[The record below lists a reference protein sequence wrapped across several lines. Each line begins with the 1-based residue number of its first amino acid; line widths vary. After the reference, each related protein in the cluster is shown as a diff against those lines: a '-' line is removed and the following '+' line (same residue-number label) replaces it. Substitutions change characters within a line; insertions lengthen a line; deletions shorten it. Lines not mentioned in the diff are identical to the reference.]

1 MERALA
7 WAGGLAWEG
16 RRVAVLGG
24 MRELGAG
31 SDEAHRALAR
41 SPALARFDLVFLLG
55 EEIRP
60 AFDEL
65 AATPSGARAAWE
77 PDADRLGRRI
87 AAAVREGD
95 LVLVKGSRGLEL
107 ERVLPSLGVAA
118 PEEGT
123 AWS

>member
-1 MERALA
+1 
-7 WAGGLAWEG
+7 
-16 RRVAVLGG
+16 